1 MEASNGQKKEEG
13 LVECQVFRVEVEE
26 RKLVRRWLTDEKS
39 FMWFRGQRYEAG
51 ESREFVW
58 LRKSGRED
66 EL

>member
-1 MEASNGQKKEEG
+1 MAKKKMRGWWNARFSEWWWK
-13 LVECQVFRVEVEE
+13 E

>member
-1 MEASNGQKKEEG
+1 MPGFQG
-13 LVECQVFRVEVEE
+13 GGG
-26 RKLVRRWLTDEKS
+26 KLVRRWLTDEKS

-58 LRKSGRED
+58 LMKSGRED